1 MDSEDTAEACSF
13 LASYVLHVPVRL
25 HIISLSPVSCDVA
38 CAVQL
43 RPPTSS
49 GCDWFC
55 GEWNS
60 EVLHLWWEHC
70 SAEIQVATWAQGD
83 GRIFN
88 L

>member
-25 HIISLSPVSCDVA
+25 HITSLSPVSCDVA

-49 GCDWFC
+49 GCDWLC

-60 EVLHLWWEHC
+60 AALRKFCGASNLALWRVE
-70 SAEIQVATWAQGD
+70 Q
-83 GRIFN
+83 
-88 L
+88 